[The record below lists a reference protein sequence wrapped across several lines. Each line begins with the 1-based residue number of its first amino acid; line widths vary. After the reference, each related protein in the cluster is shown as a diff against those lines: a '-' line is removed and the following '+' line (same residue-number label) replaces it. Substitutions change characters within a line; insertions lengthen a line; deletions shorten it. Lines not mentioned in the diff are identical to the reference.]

1 MKQEMRTRIHK
12 GSRAGLGLVCS
23 LALAAALGFPVTA
36 QETGKEPEIKSLEQ
50 LIELIPKE
58 ATRDVN
64 KKSKQEEAARAI
76 SEALRKGALHKV
88 AVFDLVLDFW
98 QPWSERGEAAYRLKP
113 LIEERTE
120 YGTRFRVGMWIYADR
135 ESGPVI
141 EKLKRGDK
149 FTVTGQLT
157 KADFTVGEGPRLHI
171 DIERPAIVTV
181 KK

>member
-1 MKQEMRTRIHK
+1 MKQDVRVTIREGWRTTLR
-12 GSRAGLGLVCS
+12 LVS
-23 LALAAALGFPVTA
+23 PLALAATLGLPVAA
-36 QETGKEPEIKSLEQ
+36 QDAAKGPEIKSLDE

-64 KKSKQEEAARAI
+64 KKSKQEEAVRAI